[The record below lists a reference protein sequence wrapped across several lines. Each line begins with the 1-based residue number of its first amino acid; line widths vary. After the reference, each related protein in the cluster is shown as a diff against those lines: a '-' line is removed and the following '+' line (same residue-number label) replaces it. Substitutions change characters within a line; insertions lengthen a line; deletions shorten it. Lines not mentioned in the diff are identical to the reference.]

1 MTDISILVPSV
12 RIEKLERV
20 YETISKNIGKYSFE
34 MVVVSPF
41 ADLVC
46 RSWEAP
52 KNVKLIRD
60 FGSPNRAMQIAGYM
74 AEGNLVM
81 NCADDATFY
90 GSGLQIALNQYYDN
104 EATRYD
110 YVIAVQYTEDFRPR
124 MDGYWLTQ
132 THDDLRLPT
141 IPNMVFSAVHLCKR
155 EFWDRIGGYYCGYDN
170 PNFSTI
176 EFMLRAQRQNAKIEL
191 SEEPVYDVH
200 WTQGDSEVVRRPVHF
215 STLEHDIPLFKKRAE
230 SGELYTLPKVED
242 WKNSPSVWKRRFP
255 D

>member
-1 MTDISILVPSV
+1 MIDISILVPSV
-12 RIEKLERV
+12 RTNNLKHV
-20 YETISKNIGKYSFE
+20 YETISKNIGQYTFE

-41 ADLVC
+41 DIH
-46 RSWEAP
+46 SSKSTIGP
-52 KNVKLIRD
+52 NTKYIQDK
-60 FGSPNRAMQIAGYM
+60 GSPNRCMQLAGYIS
-74 AEGNLVM
+74 EGQLLM

-90 GSGLQIALNQYYDN
+90 GNGLEAAVSQYYDN

-110 YVIAVQYTEDFRPR
+110 YVLAVQYTEDYRSR

-141 IPNMVFSAVHLCKR
+141 IPKMVFSAVHLCKR
-155 EFWDRIGGYYCGYDN
+155 EFWERMGGYFCGYDN

-176 EFMLRAQRQNAKIEL
+176 EFMLRAGNKNAKIEL

-200 WTQGDSEVVRRPVHF
+200 WTQGDSELIRKPVHF
-215 STLEHDIPLFKKRAE
+215 STLEHDIPLFRERAA
-230 SGELYTLPKVED
+230 SGQIYELPRLD
-242 WKNSPSVWKRRFP
+242 GWKDSPSVWKRRFP